1 MREVRSLLVLLLVAT
16 SLHAGGPRLIE
27 FVNNCA
33 SQVQVWRQAGLLT
46 GASSEAYLESGQRF
60 TGNYSIGL
68 LPTSFTNGVD
78 GLTQVTF
85 RSFLI
90 DRFELDVSRGFDIA
104 MKVEARA
111 EDSVLVCKDANCA
124 GESTSMVGFVGEVP
138 YNGNFTITFC
148 P

>member
-1 MREVRSLLVLLLVAT
+1 MREVRSLLVLLLAA
-16 SLHAGGPRLIE
+16 SSINAGGPRLID

-33 SQVQVWRQAGLLT
+33 SHVQVDCPVYSPKTKQRICFSKDVQVWRQAGLLT
-46 GASSEAYLESGQRF
+46 GASSEAYLEPGQRF

-78 GLTQVTF
+78 GLTQACFDSSEIWNKQMQVTF

-90 DRFELDVSRGFDIA
+90 DRFELDVSRGFDVA

-111 EDSVLVCKDANCA
+111 
-124 GESTSMVGFVGEVP
+124 
-138 YNGNFTITFC
+138 
-148 P
+148 